1 MIIIDWDM
9 FKYIFF
15 NEIVIDL
22 SFSGII
28 NLNGVNSQFD

>member
-9 FKYIFF
+9 FKYIFI

-28 NLNGVNSQFD
+28 NLNGVNSQFE